1 MTNTVQLDAR
11 DRRVRPGRRRIRAT
25 PTGDVDLLA
34 DRLHWAMSRLVN
46 HGWTVEQFS
55 LDGWSVRDAAG
66 QQHTV
71 PAASADHSA
80 PVLEVHVAHL
90 LGGLA
95 HLDPVDAET
104 VLRLVETRLRLHMPA
119 RKAHPDDARQPWL
132 LPSVVDAQPS
142 VEVRRAYWSAL
153 TLTDDYGWLITDVHA
168 EGFEAVTPGADTP
181 TSFRRRRRNTG
192 TTADTLAHLLPELSD
207 HLTELTALVSAH
219 QATTR
224 PTRMPMG
231 DPR

>member
-1 MTNTVQLDAR
+1 MTNTAQLDAR
-11 DRRVRPGRRRIRAT
+11 DRRVRPGRRRSRAT

-71 PAASADHSA
+71 PAARGDHAA

-90 LGGLA
+90 LAELA
-95 HLDPVDAET
+95 HLEPEEAET

-119 RKAHPDDARQPWL
+119 RKAHRDDAQQPWL
-132 LPSVVDAQPS
+132 LPSVGDAQPS
-142 VEVRRAYWSAL
+142 IEVRRAYWSAL
-153 TLTDDYGWLITDVHA
+153 TLIDDYGWLITDVHA
-168 EGFEAVTPGADTP
+168 EGFEAVTPGGEAP

-192 TTADTLAHLLPELSD
+192 TTADTLAHLLFEISD

-224 PTRMPMG
+224 PTRIPMG
-231 DPR
+231 APR